1 MNLKKKINRRE
12 EIKMAKKRQFQ
23 TESKRLLD
31 LMINSI
37 YTHKEIFLREL
48 ISNASDAID
57 KRHYNSLTDTSIA
70 GDNYEILI
78 EKDED
83 ARTLTITDNGI
94 GLTED
99 ELISNLGIIA
109 KSGTKEFKENIDD
122 LDDLEI
128 IGQFGVGFYSAFM
141 VSKKVTVY
149 SKSVYSDKGYK
160 WESTGTDSYTIEESD
175 VKEVGTKI
183 VLNLRDNNEDLEED
197 FDEYLKEYKIK
208 ELVKKYSDYI
218 RYPIK
223 TESTSY
229 DYQNKENDEPKVT
242 KEIEVIN
249 SMIPL
254 WKKSKNE
261 IEEKELFDF
270 YQHQFNDFQD
280 PLFHLHSKVEG
291 NLSFTS
297 LLFVPKKAPYD
308 LYTEKFEKG
317 LMLYTN
323 GVMIMEK
330 TKELLPDYLRFV
342 KGLVDSNDLSLNISR
357 EMLQQDKQLKK
368 IAVTIEKKILNELEK
383 MLKRDRELY
392 NEFYN
397 VYGVNLK
404 YGIYDNFGAKKD
416 ELKDL
421 ILFKT
426 TNNDELVTLK
436 EYTENLSKDQ
446 KYIYYAS
453 GKNKTQINALP
464 QMDLIK
470 DKGYNVLMLTDDVDE
485 FMINVLSK
493 YDDIEF
499 KSINQGDLDLK
510 DDDLEEKINEK
521 QELSKDMLA
530 GIKEALGDKITDVKL
545 SKRLKDSPVC
555 LVSTEG
561 VSLEMEKVLN
571 NMPIENQTKA
581 QKILEINPNHELFKA
596 LENLYENDKSLL
608 ADYSDLLYN
617 QALMIEGMQVENPVD
632 FSNRMVKLMIIA
644 NKKNEE

>member
-1 MNLKKKINRRE
+1 
-12 EIKMAKKRQFQ
+12 
-23 TESKRLLD
+23 
-31 LMINSI
+31 
-37 YTHKEIFLREL
+37 
-48 ISNASDAID
+48 
-57 KRHYNSLTDTSIA
+57 
-70 GDNYEILI
+70 
-78 EKDED
+78 
-83 ARTLTITDNGI
+83 
-94 GLTED
+94 
-99 ELISNLGIIA
+99 
-109 KSGTKEFKENIDD
+109 
-122 LDDLEI
+122 
-128 IGQFGVGFYSAFM
+128 
-141 VSKKVTVY
+141 
-149 SKSVYSDKGYK
+149 
-160 WESTGTDSYTIEESD
+160 
-175 VKEVGTKI
+175 
-183 VLNLRDNNEDLEED
+183 
-197 FDEYLKEYKIK
+197 
-208 ELVKKYSDYI
+208 
-218 RYPIK
+218 
-223 TESTSY
+223 
-229 DYQNKENDEPKVT
+229 
-242 KEIEVIN
+242 
-249 SMIPL
+249 
-254 WKKSKNE
+254 
-261 IEEKELFDF
+261 
-270 YQHQFNDFQD
+270 
-280 PLFHLHSKVEG
+280 
-291 NLSFTS
+291 
-297 LLFVPKKAPYD
+297 
-308 LYTEKFEKG
+308 
-317 LMLYTN
+317 
-323 GVMIMEK
+323 
-330 TKELLPDYLRFV
+330 
-342 KGLVDSNDLSLNISR
+342 
-357 EMLQQDKQLKK
+357 
-368 IAVTIEKKILNELEK
+368 

-530 GIKEALGDKITDVKL
+530 GIKEALGDKIRDVKL

>member
-1 MNLKKKINRRE
+1 
-12 EIKMAKKRQFQ
+12 MAKKRQFQ

-57 KRHYNSLTDTSIA
+57 KRHYNSLTDASIA
-70 GDNYEILI
+70 GDDYNILI

-83 ARTLTITDNGI
+83 LRTLTITDNGI

-109 KSGTKEFKENIDD
+109 KSGTKEFKENIKD
-122 LDDLEI
+122 LNDLEI

-149 SKSVYSDKGYK
+149 SKSVYSEKGYK
-160 WESTGTDSYTIEESD
+160 WESTGTETYTIDECD
-175 VKEVGTKI
+175 ITNPGTKI
-183 VLNLRDNNEDLEED
+183 VLSLRDNSEELEED

-223 TESTSY
+223 TETTNYNYSNE
-229 DYQNKENDEPKVT
+229 DNEEPTVT
-242 KEIEVIN
+242 KSIEIIN

-254 WKKSKNE
+254 WKKSKND
-261 IEEKELFDF
+261 IEEKELFEF

-416 ELKDL
+416 DLKEL

-426 TNNDELVTLK
+426 TNNDDLITLK
-436 EYTENLSKDQ
+436 EYTESLLTDQ

-453 GKNKTQINALP
+453 GKNKAQINALP

-493 YDDIEF
+493 YNEIEF

-510 DDDLEEKINEK
+510 DEELEEQVNEK
-521 QELSKDMLA
+521 QEVSKGMLE

-581 QKILEINPNHELFKA
+581 QKVLEINPNHDLFKA

-617 QALMIEGMQVENPVD
+617 QALMIEGMQVENPVE

-644 NKKNEE
+644 NKKNED